1 MAIWLMP
8 PAPYTQIP
16 MPSERRRHQPVT
28 HRAESELPSSVEASG
43 LHLRAWY
50 DYAAT
55 QAYHQA
61 VQLQRQGAM
70 PDLDELTTRQQFDD
84 HCDRLTALYGAAC
97 LELGLA
103 WPPALAELDAES
115 AGQEQTFG
123 SRELPQER
131 VADRQNQPAMSEAL
145 TSAPDIETLMQWEA
159 EGGCEA
165 TDGCWV
171 EVDGKCPHGQQS
183 WLLELG
189 LI

>member
-1 MAIWLMP
+1 M
-8 PAPYTQIP
+8 Q
-16 MPSERRRHQPVT
+16 SERHRHQPAA
-28 HRAESELPSSVEASG
+28 HRAESGLPPLAEGSG
-43 LHLRAWY
+43 QHLRAWY

-55 QAYHQA
+55 QAYQQA
-61 VQLQRQGAM
+61 VQLQRQGTM
-70 PDLDELTTRQQFDD
+70 PDLDHLTTQQQFDD
-84 HCDRLTALYGAAC
+84 HCNRLTALYRTAC

-103 WPPALAELDAES
+103 WPPALTKPDAES
-115 AGQEQTFG
+115 TGQEQPSD
-123 SRELPQER
+123 SRELPQQR
-131 VADRQNQPAMSEAL
+131 VGLQPETATVEDL

-171 EVDGKCPHGQQS
+171 EVDGMCPHGQRS